1 LIHGKLFQAHRS
13 HRQERERRVK
23 HIMEEAEKMLM
34 DNRLCITCG
43 GRIPQERMSARGTD
57 QTKYCR
63 DQCRTILYRDR
74 KKIKDWKAQ
83 GFTVIKGQL
92 KLCSHCKN
100 PIPKE
105 RGKKAKYCGDRCRV
119 DAQVYRRKNIPTNNL
134 CARLRKA
141 VRKVMIKHLD
151 GGGIKGSFRNL
162 PYTQVEFIEHLA
174 KDWPNGFPKDI
185 ENYHIDHIK
194 PLNHYKLEGKLETEE
209 DVVKAFAL
217 ENLRLISASENLSRA
232 KGKRLRRLED
242 KPVLGAAVL

>member
-1 LIHGKLFQAHRS
+1 MIHGKLFQAHRS

-134 CARLRKA
+134 CRRLRGQI
-141 VRKVMIKHLD
+141 RKVMIKHVD
-151 GGGIKGSFRNL
+151 GGEIKTYGSFRNL
-162 PYTQVEFIEHLA
+162 PYTPVEFIEHLA

-217 ENLRLISASENLSRA
+217 ENLRLIPASENLSRPRKS
-232 KGKRLRRLED
+232 KGTK
-242 KPVLGAAVL
+242 VL